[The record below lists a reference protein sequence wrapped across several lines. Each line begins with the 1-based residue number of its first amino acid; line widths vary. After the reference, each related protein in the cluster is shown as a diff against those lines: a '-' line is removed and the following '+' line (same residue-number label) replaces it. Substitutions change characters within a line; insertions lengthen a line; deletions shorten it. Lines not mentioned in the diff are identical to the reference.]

1 MNQERMYKVLLG
13 AHISEKA
20 TVIADEAN
28 QFAFKVAK
36 DATRPEIKEAVEK
49 IYGVSVRNVTV
60 LNVKGK
66 VKRNMRG
73 LSKKPSWKK
82 AGSRFPGVVVEGSAG
97 PIDRS

>member
-20 TVIADEAN
+20 TVVAEAAN

-36 DATRPEIKEAVEK
+36 DATRPEIKKAVEG
-49 IYGVSVRNVTV
+49 IYGVSVKNVTV

-73 LSKKPSWKK
+73 VSKKPSWKK
-82 AGSRFPGVVVEGSAG
+82 AYVRLEDGHD
-97 PIDRS
+97 IDFSSTTS